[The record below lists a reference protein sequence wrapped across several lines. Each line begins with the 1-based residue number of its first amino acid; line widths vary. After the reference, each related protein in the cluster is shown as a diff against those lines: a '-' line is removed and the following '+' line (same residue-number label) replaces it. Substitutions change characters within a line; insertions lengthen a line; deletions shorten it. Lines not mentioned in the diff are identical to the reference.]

1 MSAGRGLACGT
12 GRIDNA
18 GMPQSLP
25 RVLVLLVPVLSAL
38 GCATTPEQRAD
49 RLSLESTR
57 LLDDAERQLRAL
69 KVEEAERTLA
79 WAEER
84 LVTPELELHPESSL
98 LQQRHAELK
107 AGLQA
112 ASMERAARELALE
125 VGRQQQALERAR
137 TRMLEAVHAAE
148 PLEAGR
154 SPLGAIRKEVEA
166 LLRQV
171 EAGRPLEA
179 KSEAYAV
186 DAAHAA
192 RSAERSLVRAQL
204 LERRAEFIEGPLGA
218 WMRAGEREALAR
230 DATLLVARR
239 EALAAARMALTE
251 CEEKGRALLESAP
264 QLEAEHVTVK
274 DTAGAVVAHC
284 TRSSPRIAK
293 LLVGVEKKVAA
304 AERKAAAAEKKAAR
318 KAQAEERRKKRQGG
332 RR

>member
-1 MSAGRGLACGT
+1 M
-12 GRIDNA
+12 DNA
-18 GMPQSLP
+18 GMGQSLP
-25 RVLVLLVPVLSAL
+25 RVLVLLAPVLWAL

-49 RLSLESTR
+49 RLSLESSH

-84 LVTPELELHPESSL
+84 LKIPELELHPESSL
-98 LQQRHAELK
+98 LWQRHAELK
-107 AGLQA
+107 AGLEA
-112 ASMERAARELALE
+112 ASVERAARELVLE

-154 SPLGAIRKEVEA
+154 APLGAIRQEAEA

-171 EAGRPLEA
+171 EAGKPLEA
-179 KSEAYAV
+179 RSEAYAV
-186 DAAHAA
+186 DAGHAA
-192 RSAERSLVRAQL
+192 RSAERSLARARL

-218 WMRAGEREALAR
+218 WTRAGAREESAREAKLLA
-230 DATLLVARR
+230 AQR
-239 EALAAARMALTE
+239 EVLAAARVALTE
-251 CEEKGRALLESAP
+251 CEEKGKALLESAP
-264 QLEAEHVTVK
+264 QLAAEHVTAK
-274 DTAGAVVAHC
+274 DTAGAVLAHC

-293 LLVGVEKKVAA
+293 QLLAVEKKVAA
-304 AERKAAAAEKKAAR
+304 AEKKAAAAEKQAAR

-332 RR
+332 RP